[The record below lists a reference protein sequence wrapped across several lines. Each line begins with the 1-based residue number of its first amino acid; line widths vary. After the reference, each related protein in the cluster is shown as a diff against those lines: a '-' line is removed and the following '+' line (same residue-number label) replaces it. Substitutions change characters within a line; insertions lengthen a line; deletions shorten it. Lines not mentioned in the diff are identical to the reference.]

1 MQAVDFTS
9 VDFAKRLKRLLN
21 NPTTI
26 EEQYVNKKGKLA
38 YSEAKLLRFSKLL
51 AHLSGKSTIGFYT
64 CESSGYSNL
73 LGWDIDERFAEVR
86 AKVIEALNRRKWS
99 KGSFLTTGSDPE
111 RGKVILCIK
120 PRIPQAVAN
129 RIAREIYDEVVAA
142 FAETLYPLNPKN
154 PKKFEYRPEG
164 GMGGILRILGR
175 KLRLDGSDGPLEQ
188 ALDLNGKP
196 SDLTY
201 VRPVTIRYDLSDTT
215 VARKEPGQWV
225 KARLKL
231 SFSGNRKE
239 AYHLISGFAYEAL
252 KKTKGDVDAAESI
265 VTEWC
270 GTMVDLSERD
280 DAKKQFKN
288 EREIRKAVQYAKD
301 NPPRKRT
308 AKADAEPRR
317 QPLSEKSIA
326 NSRACRPYQAL
337 AEFVEAKGLNP
348 HCFGKDYAS
357 LGALA
362 GYSDGS
368 AASKSADV
376 AENFGVLFRLHQGA
390 RHRVGIEGTPTL
402 WCLRCEGETLQAAY
416 DDGIESDRFRQY
428 VEKLGPARF
437 RLVGGKKIRCSPEP
451 VPDVLPAAA

>member
-1 MQAVDFTS
+1 MQSVDFTS
-9 VDFAKRLKRLLN
+9 VDFAKRLKRLLK

-38 YSEAKLLRFSKLL
+38 YGKATLLRFSKLL
-51 AHLSGKSTIGFYT
+51 AHLSGKATIGFYT
-64 CESSGYSNL
+64 CESNGYANL
-73 LGWDIDERFAEVR
+73 LAWDIDERFTEVR
-86 AKVIEALNRRKWS
+86 AEVIRSLKRRKWGR
-99 KGSFLTTGSDPE
+99 GSFLTTGSDPG
-111 RGKVILCIK
+111 RGKVILCIN

-142 FAETLYPLNPKN
+142 FADTLCPLRLTSPH
-154 PKKFEYRPEG
+154 KKFEYRPSEG
-164 GMGGILRILGR
+164 TGGILRIMGR
-175 KLRLDGSDGPLEQ
+175 KLRLDGSDAPLEQ
-188 ALDLNGKP
+188 ALDLNGDP
-196 SDLTY
+196 SDLKY
-201 VRPVTIRYDLSDTT
+201 VKPVTIPYAQNETESTQKQSRNWIE
-215 VARKEPGQWV
+215 R
-225 KARLKL
+225 RLK
-231 SFSGNRKE
+231 SPFTGNRKD
-239 AYHLISGFAYEAL
+239 AYSCISGFAYEAL
-252 KKTKGDVDAAESI
+252 KKTKDVEDAEVM
-265 VTEWC
+265 VTGWC
-270 GTMVDLSERD
+270 GMMADLCGRD
-280 DAKKQFKN
+280 DAKKQFMN

-308 AKADAEPRR
+308 AKADAGPRPE
-317 QPLSEKSIA
+317 PLSKKSIA

-337 AEFVEAKGLNP
+337 AEFVEAKRLNP

-357 LGALA
+357 LAALA

-390 RHRVGIEGTPTL
+390 RHQAGSEGTPTL

-416 DDGIESDRFRQY
+416 DDGIKADRFREY
-428 VEKLGPARF
+428 VENLGPARF

>member
-38 YSEAKLLRFSKLL
+38 YGKATLRRFSKLL
-51 AHLSGKSTIGFYT
+51 AHLSGKATIGFYT
-64 CESSGYSNL
+64 CESNGYANL
-73 LGWDIDERFAEVR
+73 LAWDIDERFAEVR
-86 AKVIEALNRRKWS
+86 AEVIRSLNRRKWS
-99 KGSFLTTGSDPE
+99 KGSFLTTGSDPG

-120 PRIPQAVAN
+120 PRIPQAVVN
-129 RIAREIYDEVVAA
+129 RIAREIYDEVVAT
-142 FAETLYPLNPKN
+142 FADTLYPITPG
-154 PKKFEYRPEG
+154 KFEYRPVE
-164 GMGGILRILGR
+164 GMGGILRIMGR

-188 ALDLNGKP
+188 ALDLNSNP
-196 SDLTY
+196 SDLRY
-201 VRPVTIRYDLSDTT
+201 VRPVTISYNVNESATPQ
-215 VARKEPGQWV
+215 KKPGQWIER
-225 KARLKL
+225 RLK
-231 SFSGNRKE
+231 SPFTANRKD
-239 AYHLISGFAYEAL
+239 AYSCISGFAYEAL
-252 KKTKGDVDAAESI
+252 KKTSGDVEAAEVI
-265 VTEWC
+265 VTGWC
-270 GTMVDLSERD
+270 GTMADLSERD

-288 EREIRKAVQYAKD
+288 EREIRKAVRYAKD

-308 AKADAEPRR
+308 AKADAGMRR
-317 QPLSEKSIA
+317 QPLSEKSVG
-326 NSRACRPYQAL
+326 NSRACRAYQAL

-357 LGALA
+357 LAALA

-390 RHRVGIEGTPTL
+390 RHQAGSEGTPTL

-416 DDGIESDRFRQY
+416 DDGIKADRFREY
-428 VEKLGPARF
+428 VENLGPARF